1 MDWSDRLS
9 RPARKEEDVMVVALP
24 RLYSFR
30 RCPYAMRAR
39 LGILFAGLQVELRE
53 VVLKNKPA
61 QMLAISPKGTVPVLE
76 WAAGEGSSGQ
86 VIEESR
92 EIVEWALRQNDPQ
105 GLLRTDLL
113 RAGALIEQN
122 DNEFKHWLDRY
133 KYADRYP
140 ELPQSEYLQRGER
153 FLQVLEALLGANDYL
168 LGDQVSVADIGV
180 MPFVR
185 QFAHVDQEVFYSLPY
200 PNLQRWLR
208 NWLAHPLFVSAMV
221 KLPPWQAGD
230 APVLFPEVR
239 PGME

>member
-1 MDWSDRLS
+1 MST
-9 RPARKEEDVMVVALP
+9 PLP

-39 LGILFAGLQVELRE
+39 LGLLFAELKVELRE

-76 WAAGEGSSGQ
+76 LAGDDSSARR

-92 EIVEWALRQNDPQ
+92 EILEWALRQNDPH
-105 GLLRTDLL
+105 GLLNVNLVSANT
-113 RAGALIEQN
+113 LIDQN

-133 KYADRYP
+133 KYADRHP
-140 ELPQSEYLQRGER
+140 EFTQSEYRQQGEV
-153 FLQVLEALLGANDYL
+153 FLRVLEQLLAKNKYL
-168 LGDQVSVADIGV
+168 LGGNVSIADIGI

-200 PNLQRWLR
+200 PHLQQWL
-208 NWLAHPLFVSAMV
+208 NDWLEHSIFQQVMI
-221 KLPPWQAGD
+221 KFQPWEEGA
-230 APVLFPEVR
+230 AAVVFPE
-239 PGME
+239 GAT